1 MLSKEKPLA
10 TIHVFTCRRYKPA
23 EQARAA
29 IHPSTSLEGIPG
41 TCADHR
47 VLLVSGLCT
56 LVRPWPA
63 AFQRLWAE
71 AQGVQ
76 FPGLRGEPPPPTRLC
91 QASALIAFRV
101 GWGSSEEPSGPG

>member
-10 TIHVFTCRRYKPA
+10 TIQVFTYRRYKPA

-29 IHPSTSLEGIPG
+29 IHPSASLEGIPG
-41 TCADHR
+41 TSAVLR
-47 VLLVSGLCT
+47 VLPVSGLLSNVFGRRRKECS
-56 LVRPWPA
+56 
-63 AFQRLWAE
+63 FQVSE
-71 AQGVQ
+71 EN
-76 FPGLRGEPPPPTRLC
+76 LRPPTRLC